1 MHQINLIRI
10 CFDFFTGNRQFLGSL
25 YLNKLKEQ
33 SDLADK
39 VCTAYSIYTKPVFG
53 LKVCAMLLEMIISYS
68 WLMDNM
74 GAEDS

>member
-10 CFDFFTGNRQFLGSL
+10 CFDIFTGNCQFLGSL
-25 YLNKLKEQ
+25 YLNKLEEQ

-39 VCTAYSIYTKPVFG
+39 VCTAYSTCTKPVFD
-53 LKVCAMLLEMIISYS
+53 LKVCAMLLEMIMSYS

-74 GAEDS
+74 GAEDP